1 MHNPAAFSLE
11 GKTAVVTGAS
21 RGIGAAI
28 ASGLQAS
35 GAKVFGLSRSGTAPA
50 QVTAVKCD
58 LADDAAIG
66 SVFDH
71 LAKTGERLDVL
82 VNAAGISL
90 PASAT
95 MSELQRFRDTLAVD
109 LSGVYATILAAYPL
123 LKQAGGGSIIN
134 VTSINSVRGFPGN
147 PGYVAAKAG
156 LAGLT
161 RALAADYARDGIRV
175 NALAPGYV
183 ATEMTATSF
192 ADPAMH
198 EDRRRHTMLGR
209 WGNPDDLAGAAVF
222 LASSASA
229 YVTGQELFVDG
240 GWTAKGLAI
249 SEGTSRDD
257 IRTHRL
263 HAGTAV
269 GAWSTARSRRSRG
282 TNGVRNFPRASAL
295 GLTRIEW
302 TIDQDRCAKTRSTP
316 PPDSRK
322 SRTVAP
328 PRARSRQA

>member
-1 MHNPAAFSLE
+1 MHSPQAFSLE
-11 GKTAVVTGAS
+11 GRIAVVTGAS

-35 GAKVFGLSRSGTAPA
+35 GAKVFGISRTGTAPA
-50 QVTAVKCD
+50 SIAAVKCD
-58 LADDAAIG
+58 LADDAAIR
-66 SVFDH
+66 SVFDD
-71 LAKTGERLDVL
+71 LNKTEGRLDIL

-90 PASAT
+90 PSSDT
-95 MSELQRFRDTLAVD
+95 TSELQRFRDTLAVD

-123 LKQAGGGSIIN
+123 LKKAGSGSIVN

-161 RALAADYARDGIRV
+161 RALAADYAADGIRV

-183 ATEMTATSF
+183 ATEMTAKSF
-192 ADPAMH
+192 ADPVMH

-222 LASSASA
+222 LASSAST

-240 GWTAKGLAI
+240 GWTTKGLAI
-249 SEGTSRDD
+249 SS
-257 IRTHRL
+257 
-263 HAGTAV
+263 
-269 GAWSTARSRRSRG
+269 
-282 TNGVRNFPRASAL
+282 
-295 GLTRIEW
+295 
-302 TIDQDRCAKTRSTP
+302 
-316 PPDSRK
+316 DSK
-322 SRTVAP
+322 S
-328 PRARSRQA
+328 

>member
-1 MHNPAAFSLE
+1 MHNPAAFSLA

-28 ASGLQAS
+28 AGGLQAS
-35 GAKVFGLSRSGTAPA
+35 GAKVFGLSRSGTAPSH
-50 QVTAVKCD
+50 VTAMKCD
-58 LADDAAIG
+58 LADDAAIQ
-66 SVFDH
+66 SVFDN
-71 LAKTGERLDVL
+71 LTKAGERLDIL

-95 MSELQRFRDTLAVD
+95 SELQRFRDTLAVD

-123 LKQAGGGSIIN
+123 LKKAGGGSIIN

-161 RALAADYARDGIRV
+161 RALAADYARDHIRV

-183 ATEMTATSF
+183 ATEMTAKSF

-240 GWTAKGLAI
+240 GWTTKGLAI
-249 SEGTSRDD
+249 SEGD
-257 IRTHRL
+257 
-263 HAGTAV
+263 
-269 GAWSTARSRRSRG
+269 
-282 TNGVRNFPRASAL
+282 
-295 GLTRIEW
+295 
-302 TIDQDRCAKTRSTP
+302 
-316 PPDSRK
+316 K
-322 SRTVAP
+322 S
-328 PRARSRQA
+328 

>member
-1 MHNPAAFSLE
+1 MRNPEQFSLA

-28 ASGLQAS
+28 AAGLQAS
-35 GAKVFGLSRSGTAPA
+35 GATVFGISRSGTAP
-50 QVTAVKCD
+50 QHVTAVACD
-58 LADDAAIG
+58 LSDDAA
-66 SVFDH
+66 VQRAFDH
-71 LAKTGERLDVL
+71 LADHRLDVL

-90 PASAT
+90 PASAGK
-95 MSELQRFRDTLAVD
+95 SELQRFRDTLATD
-109 LSGVYATILAAYPL
+109 LTGVYATILAAYPL
-123 LKQAGGGSIIN
+123 LKKAGGSIIN

-183 ATEMTATSF
+183 ATEMTAASF

-209 WGNPDDLAGAAVF
+209 WGNPEDMVGAAIF

-229 YVTGQELFVDG
+229 YMTGQELFVDG
-240 GWTAKGLAI
+240 GWTTKGLAI
-249 SEGTSRDD
+249 SSGDK
-257 IRTHRL
+257 
-263 HAGTAV
+263 
-269 GAWSTARSRRSRG
+269 
-282 TNGVRNFPRASAL
+282 P
-295 GLTRIEW
+295 
-302 TIDQDRCAKTRSTP
+302 
-316 PPDSRK
+316 
-322 SRTVAP
+322 
-328 PRARSRQA
+328 

>member
-35 GAKVFGLSRSGTAPA
+35 GAKVFGLSRSGTAPSH
-50 QVTAVKCD
+50 VTAIKCD
-58 LADDAAIG
+58 LADDAAIR

-123 LKQAGGGSIIN
+123 LKKAGGGSIIN

-192 ADPAMH
+192 ADPVDARGSPPPH
-198 EDRRRHTMLGR
+198 HARPLGQPGRSGRRRGFSGVVRIGLCDRPGIVRR
-209 WGNPDDLAGAAVF
+209 WRLDR
-222 LASSASA
+222 
-229 YVTGQELFVDG
+229 
-240 GWTAKGLAI
+240 
-249 SEGTSRDD
+249 EGSRDQ
-257 IRTHRL
+257 
-263 HAGTAV
+263 
-269 GAWSTARSRRSRG
+269 RG
-282 TNGVRNFPRASAL
+282 
-295 GLTRIEW
+295 
-302 TIDQDRCAKTRSTP
+302 
-316 PPDSRK
+316 
-322 SRTVAP
+322 
-328 PRARSRQA
+328 

>member
-1 MHNPAAFSLE
+1 MRNPEQFSLE

-28 ASGLQAS
+28 AAGLQAG
-35 GAKVFGLSRSGTAPA
+35 GAKVFGISRSGTAP
-50 QVTAVKCD
+50 QHVTAIACD
-58 LADDAAIG
+58 LSDDAA
-66 SVFDH
+66 VQRAFDQ
-71 LAKTGERLDVL
+71 LADNGDRLDVL

-90 PASAT
+90 PASAGK
-95 MSELQRFRDTLAVD
+95 SELQRFRDTLATD
-109 LSGVYATILAAYPL
+109 LTGVYATILAACPL
-123 LKQAGGGSIIN
+123 LKKAGGSIIN

-183 ATEMTATSF
+183 ATEMTAASF

-209 WGNPDDLAGAAVF
+209 WGNPEDMVGAAIF

-229 YVTGQELFVDG
+229 YMTGQELFVDG
-240 GWTAKGLAI
+240 GWTTKGLAI
-249 SEGTSRDD
+249 SSGD
-257 IRTHRL
+257 
-263 HAGTAV
+263 
-269 GAWSTARSRRSRG
+269 
-282 TNGVRNFPRASAL
+282 NP
-295 GLTRIEW
+295 
-302 TIDQDRCAKTRSTP
+302 
-316 PPDSRK
+316 
-322 SRTVAP
+322 
-328 PRARSRQA
+328 

>member
-1 MHNPAAFSLE
+1 MHSPQAFSLE
-11 GKTAVVTGAS
+11 GRIAVVTGAS

-35 GAKVFGLSRSGTAPA
+35 GAKVFGISRTGTAPA
-50 QVTAVKCD
+50 SITAVQCD
-58 LADDAAIG
+58 LADDAAIQ

-71 LAKTGERLDVL
+71 LARAEGRLDIL

-90 PASAT
+90 PASGAR
-95 MSELQRFRDTLAVD
+95 ELQRFRDTLAVD

-123 LKQAGGGSIIN
+123 LKKAGGGSIIN
-134 VTSINSVRGFPGN
+134 ITSINSVRGFPGN

-161 RALAADYARDGIRV
+161 RALAADYAADGIRV

-183 ATEMTATSF
+183 ATEMTAKSF
-192 ADPAMH
+192 ADPVMH

-209 WGNPDDLAGAAVF
+209 WGNPDDLAGVAVF

-240 GWTAKGLAI
+240 GWTTKGLAI
-249 SEGTSRDD
+249 SS
-257 IRTHRL
+257 
-263 HAGTAV
+263 
-269 GAWSTARSRRSRG
+269 
-282 TNGVRNFPRASAL
+282 
-295 GLTRIEW
+295 
-302 TIDQDRCAKTRSTP
+302 
-316 PPDSRK
+316 DSK
-322 SRTVAP
+322 P
-328 PRARSRQA
+328 

>member
-1 MHNPAAFSLE
+1 MRNPEQFSLE

-28 ASGLQAS
+28 AAGLQAS
-35 GAKVFGLSRSGTAPA
+35 GAKVFGISRSGTAP
-50 QVTAVKCD
+50 QHVMAVACD
-58 LADDAAIG
+58 LSDDAA
-66 SVFDH
+66 VQRAFDH
-71 LAKTGERLDVL
+71 LADHGDRLDVL

-90 PASAT
+90 PASAGK
-95 MSELQRFRDTLAVD
+95 SELQRFRDTLATD
-109 LSGVYATILAAYPL
+109 LTGVYATILAAYPL
-123 LKQAGGGSIIN
+123 LKKAGGSIIN

-183 ATEMTATSF
+183 ATEMTAASF

-209 WGNPDDLAGAAVF
+209 WGNPEDMVGAAIF

-229 YVTGQELFVDG
+229 YMTGQELFVDG
-240 GWTAKGLAI
+240 GWTTKGLAI
-249 SEGTSRDD
+249 SSGDK
-257 IRTHRL
+257 
-263 HAGTAV
+263 
-269 GAWSTARSRRSRG
+269 
-282 TNGVRNFPRASAL
+282 P
-295 GLTRIEW
+295 
-302 TIDQDRCAKTRSTP
+302 
-316 PPDSRK
+316 
-322 SRTVAP
+322 
-328 PRARSRQA
+328 

>member
-1 MHNPAAFSLE
+1 MHSPQAFSLE
-11 GKTAVVTGAS
+11 GRIAVVTGAS

-35 GAKVFGLSRSGTAPA
+35 GAKVFGISRTSTAPA
-50 QVTAVKCD
+50 SITAVQCD
-58 LADDAAIG
+58 LADDAAIQ

-71 LAKTGERLDVL
+71 LAMAEGRLDIL

-90 PASAT
+90 PASGAR
-95 MSELQRFRDTLAVD
+95 ELQRFRDTLAVD

-123 LKQAGGGSIIN
+123 LKKARGGSIIN
-134 VTSINSVRGFPGN
+134 ITSINSVRGFPGN

-161 RALAADYARDGIRV
+161 RALAADYADDGIRV

-183 ATEMTATSF
+183 ATEMTAKSF

-198 EDRRRHTMLGR
+198 ENRRRHTMLGR

-240 GWTAKGLAI
+240 GWTTKGLAI
-249 SEGTSRDD
+249 SSDD
-257 IRTHRL
+257 R
-263 HAGTAV
+263 
-269 GAWSTARSRRSRG
+269 
-282 TNGVRNFPRASAL
+282 P
-295 GLTRIEW
+295 
-302 TIDQDRCAKTRSTP
+302 
-316 PPDSRK
+316 
-322 SRTVAP
+322 
-328 PRARSRQA
+328 